1 MRRREKFIVVSILLS
16 LGLLATQYVPVDWRY
31 AAIGIF
37 ALISYL
43 MSAWALSDDLQIYE
57 WLTILPLPV
66 LYATSVA
73 LFYFLLPEVLL
84 SRLAILAIFGV
95 GMYALFLTAN
105 IFSVAKGRTIQLLYA
120 AHAIALFFT
129 MITSLLLTNTIFSLR
144 LPFYLNA
151 LLMAI
156 SHFMLVLMSL
166 WSVQLEPRISKLIL
180 NYTLLFVLILVE
192 FTIAFSFLPMEI
204 WYISLFI
211 MSLVYVGLSLF
222 QDLLQGRLF
231 KNTATE
237 YALVSIFIILAFMI
251 VFPGK

>member
-1 MRRREKFIVVSILLS
+1 MRRREKFIIVSVLLS
-16 LGLLATQYVPVDWRY
+16 LGLLATQYVPIDWRY

-66 LYATSVA
+66 LYASSVA
-73 LFYFLLPEVLL
+73 LFYFLLSEVLL
-84 SRLAILAIFGV
+84 SRLAILAVFGV

-120 AHAIALFFT
+120 ARAIALFFT
-129 MITSLLLTNTIFSLR
+129 MIISLLLTNTIFSLR

-151 LLMAI
+151 LLVAT

-166 WSVQLEPRISKLIL
+166 WSVQLEPRISKQIL

-237 YALVSIFIILAFMI
+237 YTLVSIFIILAFMI

>member
-1 MRRREKFIVVSILLS
+1 MRRREKFIVVSVLLS
-16 LGLLATQYVPVDWRY
+16 LGLLATQYVPIDWRY

-66 LYATSVA
+66 LYASSVA

-84 SRLAILAIFGV
+84 SRLAILAVFGV

-120 AHAIALFFT
+120 ARAIALFFT
-129 MITSLLLTNTIFSLR
+129 MIISLLLTNTIFSLR

-151 LLMAI
+151 LLVAI

-166 WSVQLEPRISKLIL
+166 WSVQLEPRISKQIL

-237 YALVSIFIILAFMI
+237 YTLVSIFIILAFMI

>member
-1 MRRREKFIVVSILLS
+1 MRRREKFIIVSVLLS
-16 LGLLATQYVPVDWRY
+16 LGLLATQYVPIDWRY

-66 LYATSVA
+66 LYAFSVA

-84 SRLAILAIFGV
+84 SRLAILAVFGV

-120 AHAIALFFT
+120 ARAIALFFT
-129 MITSLLLTNTIFSLR
+129 MIISLLLTNTIFSLR

-151 LLMAI
+151 LLVAI

-166 WSVQLEPRISKLIL
+166 WSVQLEPRISKQIL

-237 YALVSIFIILAFMI
+237 YTLVSIFIILAFMI

>member
-1 MRRREKFIVVSILLS
+1 MRRREKFIIVSVLLS
-16 LGLLATQYVPVDWRY
+16 LGLLATQYVPIDWRY
-31 AAIGIF
+31 GAIALF
-37 ALISYL
+37 ALISYF

-66 LYATSVA
+66 LYASSVA

-144 LPFYLNA
+144 LPFYFNA
-151 LLMAI
+151 LLVALA
-156 SHFMLVLMSL
+156 HFILVLMSL
-166 WSVQLEPRISKLIL
+166 WSVQLEPRINRQIL
-180 NYTLLFVLILVE
+180 SYSFLFILLLAE
-192 FTIAFSFLPMEI
+192 FTICFSFLPMQI
-204 WYISLFI
+204 WHISLFI

-222 QDLLQGRLF
+222 QNLLQGRLF

-237 YALVSIFIILAFMI
+237 YALVAIFIILAFI
-251 VFPGK
+251 VVFPGK

>member
-1 MRRREKFIVVSILLS
+1 MRRREKFIIVSILLS
-16 LGLLATQYVPVDWRY
+16 LGLLATQYVPIDWRY
-31 AAIGIF
+31 GAIALF

-66 LYATSVA
+66 FYASSVA
-73 LFYFLLPEVLL
+73 LFYFLLPGVLL
-84 SRLAILAIFGV
+84 SRLVILAVFGV

-129 MITSLLLTNTIFSLR
+129 MIISLLLTNTIFSLR

-156 SHFMLVLMSL
+156 SHFILVLMSL
-166 WSVQLEPRISKLIL
+166 WSVQLEPQISKQLI
-180 NYTLLFVLILVE
+180 NYSLLFVLLLIE
-192 FTIAFSFLPMEI
+192 FTIAFSFLPMQI
-204 WYISLFI
+204 WHISLFI

-222 QDLLQGRLF
+222 QNLLQGRLF

-237 YALVSIFIILAFMI
+237 YALVSIFIILAFII